1 MIASAEEERF
11 ADAPNFYDWR
21 EVYPEELQDLHSNV
35 AKVAAEAKVMAQKP
49 WIPWPEDVLSG
60 GSGNESNWT
69 VFPFLHTFPALDD
82 SRSQWVGST
91 CKQCPYTVSLLK
103 KIPNIRTA
111 LFSRMS
117 GGTDLMEHTGWC
129 DLANYV
135 LRVHICLDIPTDKES
150 CGLVVDGEVE
160 HHKQGEILI
169 FADSKS
175 HKAFNNSEEERIVLI
190 VDILR
195 PVDIPLGTCVGGH
208 TSQLNGLINMFA

>member
-1 MIASAEEERF
+1 
-11 ADAPNFYDWR
+11 
-21 EVYPEELQDLHSNV
+21 
-35 AKVAAEAKVMAQKP
+35 
-49 WIPWPEDVLSG
+49 
-60 GSGNESNWT
+60 
-69 VFPFLHTFPALDD
+69 
-82 SRSQWVGST
+82 
-91 CKQCPYTVSLLK
+91 
-103 KIPNIRTA
+103 
-111 LFSRMS
+111 MS